1 MSNSHRTQASS
12 SDATFREAG
21 IGELIEDVLRI
32 GSAPTPSREAFVTA
46 VNLALVAAPVLVFQ
60 PEAPVAIA
68 LAAFILVF
76 TAVRWVVGAARWGR
90 R

>member
-32 GSAPTPSREAFVTA
+32 GSAPTPSREAFVTE
-46 VNLALVAAPVLVFQ
+46 NTALVAAPVLVFQ